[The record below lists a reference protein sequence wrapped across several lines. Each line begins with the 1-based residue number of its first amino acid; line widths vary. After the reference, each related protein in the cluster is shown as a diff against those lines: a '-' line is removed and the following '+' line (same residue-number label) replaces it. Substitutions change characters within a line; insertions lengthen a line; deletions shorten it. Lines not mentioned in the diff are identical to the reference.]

1 MIPVAVTFFLKPL
14 LTAKWRLGTIFLA
27 LFFTWLRLLSK
38 CSPISY
44 YGLKWKGRPQ
54 CCYDYGFPFFL
65 AMALSSCS
73 KTIVHSRHERVS
85 CIETKLGGRV
95 HILQLL
101 EECWW
106 CSLSPL
112 YYYLQLESIYSFR
125 GSGTTTTSRL
135 SALQYEC
142 IEHTSNVIPVLLKR
156 SASDILCVR
165 V

>member
-106 CSLSPL
+106 CIQVNIATDC
-112 YYYLQLESIYSFR
+112 YLFYKRTILKYNTIPSSFAWE
-125 GSGTTTTSRL
+125 GGTIINYTFTFSV
-135 SALQYEC
+135 YE
-142 IEHTSNVIPVLLKR
+142 
-156 SASDILCVR
+156 
-165 V
+165 